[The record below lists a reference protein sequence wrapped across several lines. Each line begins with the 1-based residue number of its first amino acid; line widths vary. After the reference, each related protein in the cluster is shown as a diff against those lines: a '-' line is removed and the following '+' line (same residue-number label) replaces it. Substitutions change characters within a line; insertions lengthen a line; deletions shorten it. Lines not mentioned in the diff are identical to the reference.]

1 MHFHLYYQVAFLKYA
16 QLNKNNNV
24 CCCES
29 FLAFP
34 NLDEANIL
42 AKTKTHDDWNSSYQ
56 NAFFKYKVL

>member
-1 MHFHLYYQVAFLKYA
+1 MRNKT
-16 QLNKNNNV
+16 KNNNV

-42 AKTKTHDDWNSSYQ
+42 AKLKPMMIGIQAIKMHFQ
-56 NAFFKYKVL
+56 IQGALML